1 MTLSKGF
8 YLGSVVGGFGLAILL
23 LIIGVI
29 AAAASGGSRSGAEG
43 ALSIIFLAYVPM
55 LYGAVVV
62 CVLIYK
68 MWSAIQDGYAR
79 ATPGKAL
86 GFCFIPFFNF
96 YWAFQVYW
104 GWAKDYNAY
113 IRRHN
118 INVTPLPEGLF
129 LTVCILILTAWIPF
143 LGALAA
149 LVNVVLMMIMISK
162 ICDAVNA
169 IAGKVTAA
177 PAPAS
182 GFAAS

>member
-8 YLGSVVGGFGLAILL
+8 FLGSIIGGFGLAMLL

-43 ALSIIFLAYVPM
+43 ALGIIFLAYVPM
-55 LYGAVVV
+55 LYGAIVVM
-62 CVLIYK
+62 VLIYK

-96 YWAFQVYW
+96 YWLFQVYY
-104 GWAKDYNAY
+104 GFAKDYNAY
-113 IRRHN
+113 IQRHN
-118 INVTPLPEGLF
+118 ISVAPLPEGLF
-129 LTVCILILTAWIPF
+129 LTVCILTLTTWIPL
-143 LGALAA
+143 LGVLLA
-149 LVNVVLMMIMISK
+149 LVNVVLMIIMVSK

-169 IAGKVTAA
+169 IAGKVAAA
-177 PAPAS
+177 PAPAG